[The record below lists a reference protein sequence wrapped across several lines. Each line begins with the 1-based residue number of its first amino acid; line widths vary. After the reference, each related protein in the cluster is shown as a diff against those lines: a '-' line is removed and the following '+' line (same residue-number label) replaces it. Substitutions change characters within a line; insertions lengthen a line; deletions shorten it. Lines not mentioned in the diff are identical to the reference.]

1 MSLIEIRPPQ
11 SVEEYHEAC
20 AMVEKVYREAGY
32 VPDHVPMI
40 HPGAIILAMKNQ
52 SIVGSIGLQG
62 ADQGLLPTE
71 RAFGFRGEA
80 YSGYNRAS
88 LFEPQRLAIV
98 DRADVGLIKG
108 LIAGIIQHTT
118 ENYTG
123 NHWFMTIKP
132 TLAKVL
138 WRYCHLQ
145 TDPLDFEVQP
155 EAVPAHPGYW
165 GTTPLPTSVRITRS
179 QIDASFLRLSHELK
193 DRVRFNLSSFDH
205 HLDYGNEATYQ
216 QRRLLEPIA
225 C

>member
-11 SVEEYHEAC
+11 SVVEYREAC

-32 VPDHVPMI
+32 VPDHLPLI
-40 HPGAIILAMKNQ
+40 HPGAIILAVKNQ
-52 SIVGSIGLQG
+52 SIVGSIGLQA

-71 RAFGFRGEA
+71 RAFGFRGDA

-88 LFEPQRLAIV
+88 LFEPQRLAII

-123 NHWFMTIKP
+123 NHWFMTVKP

-145 TDPLDFEVQP
+145 TDALDFEVQP
-155 EAVPAHPGYW
+155 EASSAHPGYW
-165 GTTPLPTSVRITRS
+165 QTTPHPMAVRITRL
-179 QIDASFLRLSHELK
+179 QADASLFKLSTELR
-193 DRVRFNLSSFDH
+193 DRVHFDLSSFDH
-205 HLDYGNEATYQ
+205 HLDYGNEATYHE
-216 QRRLLEPIA
+216 RRILEPIA